1 VSEWVPTRYSADL
14 MAETREKMHKTLATL
29 QELAEADARGDRATV
44 LDICERIL
52 LECIARERAK
62 LSGPKP

>member
-1 VSEWVPTRYSADL
+1 